1 VFDNVYAQPKDK
13 TGKRTMS
20 GDSLISD
27 IIANGM
33 IIGAGATAAM
43 DVWAFILQRF
53 FAIAPLNYALVGRW
67 LAYMPR
73 GIFHHNNIGFAKP
86 VTAELAVGWAAHYL
100 TGIIFSITLIIFT
113 GNDWL
118 SEPSLLFPIAFGA
131 LTVGFPFFLM
141 QPCMGLG
148 IAAAKT
154 PKPNLARLRSL
165 QTHLVFGLG
174 LYFSAMLR
182 TLFLAQ

>member
-1 VFDNVYAQPKDK
+1 MNADI
-13 TGKRTMS
+13 
-20 GDSLISD
+20 LISD
-27 IIANGM
+27 IIANGI

-43 DVWAFILQRF
+43 DLWAYILQRF

-73 GIFHHNNIGFAKP
+73 GIFYHKNIGTVKP
-86 VTAELAVGWAAHYL
+86 ATAELAVGWAAHYL
-100 TGIIFSITLIIFT
+100 TGIIFSITLIVFT

-118 SEPSLLFPIAFGA
+118 GEPSILFALAFGA
-131 LTVGFPFFLM
+131 LTIGFPFFLM

-174 LYFSAMLR
+174 LYFSATLR
-182 TLFLAQ
+182 TLFLA